1 MWEVGTSFGATK
13 KPSPSVFRT
22 HIEAKQILT
31 LKRCPDG
38 PTKEIALVFC
48 SSEVTWSQPCAK
60 DRQLPSQRK
69 VPRSSGHVGVSPI
82 SWAAILQHGKTLML
96 PSPNRPHGS
105 LNKPLSGDF
114 VTMNAHVVATQSRK
128 QTHSEGQCR
137 SWRAVYYT
145 GGPKAESP
153 VS

>member
-1 MWEVGTSFGATK
+1 MWEAGTSFGATK

-38 PTKEIALVFC
+38 PTKEIALVFY

-82 SWAAILQHGKTLML
+82 SWASILQQGKTLML
-96 PSPNRPHGS
+96 LSPNRPHGS

-114 VTMNAHVVATQSRK
+114 VTMNSHVVATHSRK

-137 SWRAVYYT
+137 CGMQYYT
-145 GGPKAESP
+145 GGPKEESP
-153 VS
+153 LS